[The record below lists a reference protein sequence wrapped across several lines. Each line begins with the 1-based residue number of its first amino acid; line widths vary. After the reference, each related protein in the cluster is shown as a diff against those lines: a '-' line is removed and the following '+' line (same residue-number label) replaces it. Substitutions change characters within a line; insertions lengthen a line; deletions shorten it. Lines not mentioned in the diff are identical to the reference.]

1 MTSPQDGPALHPIE
15 WVGLSV
21 RWLMLGALP
30 VVAGL
35 TDRLGWALVVVLI
48 LWAAFSMAIGLLAAS
63 GQRAVWHGW
72 VVAGIDVVF
81 ALAAIGASGS
91 LASPLWWSL
100 LIGVVQA
107 GLAYGMVAALSL
119 TALGVIAS
127 AALVL
132 ATVPREAEVLVPLGL
147 YSGGLMLAG
156 ASLGWLTEQTRD
168 AVPKGSIPEPRHE
181 APLRIGDH
189 EQVRTVFQ
197 LASELNATLNYERVL
212 EMALD
217 LSAKAMAEEGPED
230 EHLVSALLVFTDQE
244 LRVASARRLTHSDL
258 RVTLPGEEGA
268 IGQSLHSGDSSLL
281 HEPARD
287 PELTRLVALHNCREA
302 LVIPLA
308 VGLEAYG
315 ILLFGHPKPDY
326 FTAERAELLE
336 AIGHQAMVA
345 LQNARLYRDL
355 EQEKERIT
363 EIQEDMVALQNARLY
378 RDLEQEKERITE
390 IQEDARRK
398 LARDLHDGPT
408 QSIAAIAM
416 RVNFARRLMERDAK
430 AASDELFK
438 VEDLARRTTKEIR
451 HMLFTLRPLILESQG
466 LVAALNQLAEKVR
479 ETHGQNVMVEAQ
491 PGAAEQLELGKQ
503 GVVFYIAEEAINN
516 ARKHAEARHIW
527 VRLRMREEFF
537 VLEVEDDG
545 VGFNVGAVDTNYEQ
559 RGSLGMVN
567 MRERAE
573 LVSGMLRIDSSEGIG
588 TRITVYV
595 PLSEESAERLQ
606 RTGMPL

>member
-1 MTSPQDGPALHPIE
+1 MTSPQNGPGLNPID
-15 WVGLSV
+15 WVGLSL

-30 VVAGL
+30 VAAGL
-35 TDRLGWALVVVLI
+35 AHQLGWGLVAVLI
-48 LWAAFSMAIGLLAAS
+48 LWAAFSLGVGFLLAS
-63 GQRAVWHGW
+63 GRRTWWQGWAVG
-72 VVAGIDVVF
+72 GIDVVF
-81 ALAAIGASGS
+81 ALAAIAASGS
-91 LASPLWWSL
+91 LASPLWWGL
-100 LIGVVQA
+100 LIAVVQA
-107 GLAYGMVAALSL
+107 GLAYGMVAALAF
-119 TALGVIAS
+119 TAAGVIAGV
-127 AALVL
+127 ALML
-132 ATVPREAEVLVPLGL
+132 ATVPGEAEVLVPLGL

-156 ASLGWLTEQTRD
+156 ASLGWLAEQTRE
-168 AVPKGSIPEPRHE
+168 AAPNPEVPEPKPE
-181 APLRIGDH
+181 APLRIGDR
-189 EQVRTVFQ
+189 EQIRTVFQ

-217 LSAKAMAEEGPED
+217 LSARALAEEGLED
-230 EHLVSALLVFTDQE
+230 EHLVSALLVFSEQE

-258 RVTLPGEEGA
+258 RVTLPGDEGA
-268 IGQSLHSGDSSLL
+268 IGQSLRSGEPALTS
-281 HEPARD
+281 EPARD

-302 LVIPLA
+302 LVIPLV

-315 ILLFGHPKPDY
+315 VLLFGHPKPDY
-326 FTAERAELLE
+326 FTAERSELLE
-336 AIGHQAMVA
+336 AISHQAMVA

-363 EIQEDMVALQNARLY
+363 EIQEEAR
-378 RDLEQEKERITE
+378 K
-390 IQEDARRK
+390 K

-416 RVNFARRLMERDAK
+416 RVNFARRLMERDPK

-479 ETHGQNVMVEAQ
+479 ETHGQNVIVEAQ

-527 VRLRMREEFF
+527 VRLRLRDEFF

-573 LVSGMLRIDSSEGIG
+573 LVSGLLRIDSSEGIG

-606 RTGMPL
+606 RTGMPQ

>member
-1 MTSPQDGPALHPIE
+1 MTSPHSEPALHPLE

-35 TDRLGWALVVVLI
+35 TQRLGWALVIVLV
-48 LWAAFSMAIGLLAAS
+48 LWAGFSLAIGLLAAS
-63 GQRAVWHGW
+63 GRRAPWLGW
-72 VVAGIDVVF
+72 LAAGVDTVF
-81 ALAAIGASGS
+81 ALATIGLSGS
-91 LASPLWWSL
+91 LASPLWWSV

-107 GLAYGMVAALSL
+107 GLSFGMVAALAL
-119 TALGVIAS
+119 TAVGVISS
-127 AALVL
+127 ATLVL
-132 ATVPREAEVLVPLGL
+132 STVPGDAQLLVPLGL

-168 AVPKGSIPEPRHE
+168 AVPKRMAPEEEPE
-181 APLRIGDH
+181 ARLRIGDR

-217 LSAKAMAEEGPED
+217 LSAKALAEEGPED

-244 LRVASARRLTHSDL
+244 LRVASARRLTHTDL
-258 RVTLPGEEGA
+258 RVTLPGDEGA
-268 IGQSLHSGDSSLL
+268 VAQALSSGESSLS

-287 PELTRLVALHNCREA
+287 PELARLAAFHICREA
-302 LVIPLA
+302 LVIPLVA
-308 VGLEAYG
+308 GLEAYG
-315 ILLFGHPKPDY
+315 ILLFGHPKPNY
-326 FTAERAELLE
+326 FGAERAQLLE

-363 EIQEDMVALQNARLY
+363 EIQEEAR
-378 RDLEQEKERITE
+378 K
-390 IQEDARRK
+390 K

-408 QSIAAIAM
+408 QSVAAIAM

-479 ETHGQNVMVEAQ
+479 ETHGQNVIVEAQ

-527 VRLRMREEFF
+527 VRLRVRDEFF

-545 VGFNVGAVDTNYEQ
+545 VGFNVGAVDSNYEQ

-573 LVSGMLRIDSSEGIG
+573 LVSGLLRIDSAEGIG

-606 RTGMPL
+606 RTGMPA

>member
-1 MTSPQDGPALHPIE
+1 MPGEAVIIERMTSPRTWLPLHPID
-15 WVGLSV
+15 WVSLSL
-21 RWLMLGALP
+21 RWLMLAALP

-35 TDRLGWALVVVLI
+35 GGRLSWGLVIVLVLWAGFSLGIALLRASGRRVWWLGWL
-48 LWAAFSMAIGLLAAS
+48 
-63 GQRAVWHGW
+63 
-72 VVAGIDVVF
+72 VAGVDLLL
-81 ALAAIGASGS
+81 ALAAIVASGLLS
-91 LASPLWWSL
+91 SPLWWSL
-100 LIGVVQA
+100 LIGVVET
-107 GLAYGMVAALSL
+107 GLGFGMVAALVV
-119 TALGVIAS
+119 TAVAVIAS
-127 AALVL
+127 AALTL
-132 ATVPREAEVLVPLGL
+132 ATVPGDVELLVPLGL

-156 ASLGWLTEQTRD
+156 ASLGWLSEQTRD
-168 AVPKGSIPEPRHE
+168 AAPREQAAQTPAE
-181 APLRIGDH
+181 ASLRISDRD
-189 EQVRTVFQ
+189 QIRTVFQ

-217 LSAKAMAEEGPED
+217 LSGKALAEAGTED
-230 EHLVSALLVFTDQE
+230 ERLVSALLVFWEEE

-258 RVTLPGEEGA
+258 RVTLPGDEGA
-268 IGQSLHSGDSSLL
+268 VGQALRTG
-281 HEPARD
+281 EPAVSHDPTRD

-302 LVIPLA
+302 LVIPLI

-315 ILLFGHPKPDY
+315 ALLFAHPKPDY
-326 FTAERAELLE
+326 FTEERSELLE
-336 AIGHQAMVA
+336 AISHQAMVA

-363 EIQEDMVALQNARLY
+363 EIQEEAR
-378 RDLEQEKERITE
+378 K
-390 IQEDARRK
+390 K

-416 RVNFARRLMERDAK
+416 RVNFARRLMERDPK

-466 LVAALNQLAEKVR
+466 LVAALNQLADKVR
-479 ETHGQNVMVEAQ
+479 ETHGQNVIVEAQ

-503 GVVFYIAEEAINN
+503 GVVFFIAEEAINN

-527 VRLRMREEFF
+527 VRLKMRSGLF
-537 VLEVEDDG
+537 VLEVQDDG

-573 LVSGMLRIDSSEGIG
+573 LVSGMLRIDSTEGIG

-595 PLSEESAERLQ
+595 PLTEESAERLQ
-606 RTGMPL
+606 RAGMPL

>member
-1 MTSPQDGPALHPIE
+1 MTSAQIRASLHPID
-15 WVGLSV
+15 WVGLSL
-21 RWLMLGALP
+21 RWLMLAALP

-35 TDRLGWALVVVLI
+35 VGRLGWGLVIVLV
-48 LWAAFSMAIGLLAAS
+48 LWAAFSLAVGFFQAT
-63 GQRAVWHGW
+63 GRQVWWQGW

-81 ALAAIGASGS
+81 ALAVIGASGS
-91 LASPLWWSL
+91 LGSPLWWSL
-100 LIGVVQA
+100 LIAVVQA
-107 GLAYGMVAALSL
+107 GLAYGMVAALAL
-119 TALGVIAS
+119 TAVGVIAS

-132 ATVPREAEVLVPLGL
+132 ATVPGDMDVLVPLGL

-156 ASLGWLTEQTRD
+156 ASLGWLTEQARD
-168 AVPKGSIPEPRHE
+168 AAPKEERSE
-181 APLRIGDH
+181 AKRDTPMRIGER
-189 EQVRTVFQ
+189 EQIRTVFQ

-217 LSAKAMAEEGPED
+217 LSAKALAEEGHED
-230 EHLVSALLVFTDQE
+230 EHLVSALLVFSNEE

-258 RVTLPGEEGA
+258 RVTLPGDEGA
-268 IGQSLHSGDSSLL
+268 VEQALRSG
-281 HEPARD
+281 EPALSSDPTRD
-287 PELTRLVALHNCREA
+287 PELTRLVALHNCGAA
-302 LVIPLA
+302 LVIPLV
-308 VGLEAYG
+308 VGMEAYG
-315 ILLFGHPKPDY
+315 VLLFAHPRPDY
-326 FTAERAELLE
+326 FTEERGELLE
-336 AIGHQAMVA
+336 AISHQAMVA

-363 EIQEDMVALQNARLY
+363 DIQE
-378 RDLEQEKERITE
+378 E
-390 IQEDARRK
+390 ARRK

-416 RVNFARRLMERDAK
+416 RVNFARRLMERDPK

-466 LVAALNQLAEKVR
+466 LVAALNQLADKVR
-479 ETHGQNVMVEAQ
+479 ETHGQNVIVEAQ
-491 PGAAEQLELGKQ
+491 PGSAEQLELGKQ
-503 GVVFYIAEEAINN
+503 GVVFFIAEEAINN

-527 VRLRMREEFF
+527 VRLRMKEGFF

-588 TRITVYV
+588 TRITIFV

>member
-81 ALAAIGASGS
+81 ALAAIGASGL

-217 LSAKAMAEEGPED
+217 LSAKALAEEGPED

-302 LVIPLA
+302 LVIPLV

-336 AIGHQAMVA
+336 AIGHQA
-345 LQNARLYRDL
+345 
-355 EQEKERIT
+355 
-363 EIQEDMVALQNARLY
+363 MVALQNARLY

>member
-81 ALAAIGASGS
+81 ALAAIGASGL

-363 EIQEDMVALQNARLY
+363 EIQED
-378 RDLEQEKERITE
+378 
-390 IQEDARRK
+390 ARRK

-595 PLSEESAERLQ
+595 PLSEGSAERLQ

>member
-1 MTSPQDGPALHPIE
+1 MTSAQIRATVAPID
-15 WVGLSV
+15 WVGLSL
-21 RWLMLGALP
+21 RWLMLAALP

-35 TDRLGWALVVVLI
+35 TGRLGWFLVAVLV
-48 LWAAFSMAIGLLAAS
+48 LWAAFSIAFGFLLAL
-63 GQRAVWHGW
+63 GHRLWWHGW
-72 VVAGIDVVF
+72 VVAGVDVVF
-81 ALAAIGASGS
+81 ALAAIGASGG
-91 LASPLWWSL
+91 LGSPLWWSL
-100 LIGVVQA
+100 LIPVVQA
-107 GLAYGMVAALSL
+107 GLTYGMVAALAL
-119 TALGVIAS
+119 TAAGVLAS
-127 AALVL
+127 ATLMI
-132 ATVPREAEVLVPLGL
+132 ATVPGEIDILVPLGL

-168 AVPKGSIPEPRHE
+168 AAPKGGTSEPGGE
-181 APLRIGDH
+181 APLRIGQR
-189 EQVRTVFQ
+189 EQIRTVFQ

-217 LSAKAMAEEGPED
+217 LSGKALSEEGPED
-230 EHLVSALLVFTDQE
+230 EHLVSALLVFANEE

-258 RVTLPGEEGA
+258 RVTLPGDEGVVEQA
-268 IGQSLHSGDSSLL
+268 LHSG
-281 HEPARD
+281 EPTLSTDPTRD
-287 PELTRLVALHNCREA
+287 PELTRLVALHNCRVA
-302 LVIPLA
+302 LVIPLV

-315 ILLFGHPKPDY
+315 VLLFAHSRPDY
-326 FTAERAELLE
+326 FAGERGELLE
-336 AIGHQAMVA
+336 AISHQAMVA

-363 EIQEDMVALQNARLY
+363 EIQE
-378 RDLEQEKERITE
+378 E
-390 IQEDARRK
+390 ARRK

-416 RVNFARRLMERDAK
+416 RVNFARRLMERDPK

-479 ETHGQNVMVEAQ
+479 ETHGQNVIVEAQ
-491 PGAAEQLELGKQ
+491 PGSAEQLELGKQ

-527 VRLRMREEFF
+527 VRMRLKEEFF

-588 TRITVYV
+588 TRITIFV
-595 PLSEESAERLQ
+595 PLTEEGAERLQ

>member
-1 MTSPQDGPALHPIE
+1 
-15 WVGLSV
+15 V
-21 RWLMLGALP
+21 
-30 VVAGL
+30 
-35 TDRLGWALVVVLI
+35 
-48 LWAAFSMAIGLLAAS
+48 
-63 GQRAVWHGW
+63 
-72 VVAGIDVVF
+72 
-81 ALAAIGASGS
+81 
-91 LASPLWWSL
+91 LASATLM
-100 LIGVVQA
+100 I
-107 GLAYGMVAALSL
+107 
-119 TALGVIAS
+119 
-127 AALVL
+127 
-132 ATVPREAEVLVPLGL
+132 ATVPGEIDILVPLGL

-168 AVPKGSIPEPRHE
+168 AAPKGGTSEPGGE
-181 APLRIGDH
+181 APLRIGQR
-189 EQVRTVFQ
+189 EQIRTVFQ

-217 LSAKAMAEEGPED
+217 LSGKALSEEGPED
-230 EHLVSALLVFTDQE
+230 EHLVSALLVFANEE

-258 RVTLPGEEGA
+258 RVTLPGDEGVVEQA
-268 IGQSLHSGDSSLL
+268 LHSG
-281 HEPARD
+281 EPTLSTDPTRD
-287 PELTRLVALHNCREA
+287 PELTRLVALHNCRVA
-302 LVIPLA
+302 LVIPLV

-315 ILLFGHPKPDY
+315 VLLFAHSRPDY
-326 FTAERAELLE
+326 FAGERGELLE
-336 AIGHQAMVA
+336 AISHQAMVA

-363 EIQEDMVALQNARLY
+363 EIQE
-378 RDLEQEKERITE
+378 E
-390 IQEDARRK
+390 ARRK

-416 RVNFARRLMERDAK
+416 RVNFARRLMERDPK

-479 ETHGQNVMVEAQ
+479 ETHGQNVIVEAQ
-491 PGAAEQLELGKQ
+491 PGSAEQLELGKQ

-527 VRLRMREEFF
+527 VRMRLKEEFF

-588 TRITVYV
+588 TRITIFV
-595 PLSEESAERLQ
+595 PLTEEGAERLQ

>member
-217 LSAKAMAEEGPED
+217 LSAKALAEEGPED

-336 AIGHQAMVA
+336 AIGHQA
-345 LQNARLYRDL
+345 
-355 EQEKERIT
+355 
-363 EIQEDMVALQNARLY
+363 MVALQNARLY